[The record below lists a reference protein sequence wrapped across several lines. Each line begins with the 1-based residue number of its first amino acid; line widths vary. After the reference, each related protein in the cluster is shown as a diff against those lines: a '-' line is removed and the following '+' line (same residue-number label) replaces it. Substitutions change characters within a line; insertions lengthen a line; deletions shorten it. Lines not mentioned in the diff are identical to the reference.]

1 MEKIT
6 IIGAGPVGSLLSIH
20 LARAGFQVFLYEKNG
35 DPRQADANAKLGQS
49 VNITL
54 CHRGFRALNAVG
66 IGDRVR
72 NYTIPLY
79 GRVVH
84 DLGGEQIYQ
93 PYGPN
98 REALYAI
105 ERKYLMT
112 ILLDAAESYDNIHI
126 AFNQKCVEVD
136 LQTAT
141 LRLQDIPT
149 GEISV
154 VEANRIIA
162 ADGAYST
169 IRMAMQK
176 QRRFNY
182 SQEYN
187 EQGYK
192 EILLPPNCQADW
204 ATKKNALHIWP
215 RSNFL
220 LFGFPNITGSH
231 TLSLHMP
238 FEGEISHQSIQTPS
252 DLNDL
257 LSTYFPDV
265 WPFVQDRL
273 EGYFDRPT
281 QTMVTIRC
289 SPWVYEDKVALVG
302 DSCHAIY
309 PYYGQGTNAGFED
322 CLIMMRCIHKHSGN
336 WFQVF
341 QEFEQTRKADMDVMA
356 DLCCEHLTLLSDRLN
371 NPEYLLRNKVERAMQ
386 QVHPDYTSLYHNI
399 AFTSMPYSQALQ
411 VEQEYQFLIDKIVAI
426 DDIENKLKQNAAEVL
441 TLFENQS
448 KHSSKTTHLT
458 AYRTAS

>member
-35 DPRQADANAKLGQS
+35 DPRRADANIRLGQS

-54 CHRGFRALNAVG
+54 CHRGLRALDAVG
-66 IGDRVR
+66 IGDRVQ

-84 DLGGEQIYQ
+84 GLSGEPVYQ
-93 PYGPN
+93 PYGSN

-105 ERKYLMT
+105 KRKHLMG
-112 ILLDAAESYDNIHI
+112 ILLETAASYDNIQI
-126 AFNQKCVEVD
+126 AFNQKCVDVD
-136 LQTAT
+136 LPTAT
-141 LRLQDIPT
+141 LHLQDIST
-149 GEISV
+149 GKTSIV
-154 VEANRIIA
+154 DANRIIA

-169 IRMAMQK
+169 IRTAMQK

-182 SQEYN
+182 SQKYN

-192 EILLPPNCQADW
+192 EILLPASCQADW
-204 ATKKNALHIWP
+204 TTAKNALHIWP
-215 RSNFL
+215 RSDFL
-220 LFGFPNITGSH
+220 LFGFPNITGSY

-238 FEGEISHQSIQTPS
+238 FEGELSHKSIQTPAA
-252 DLNDL
+252 LNHL

-273 EGYFDRPT
+273 EGYFDKPT

-289 SPWVYEDKVALVG
+289 FPWIYQDKVALVG

-322 CLIMMRCIHKHSGN
+322 CLIIMRYINQYAGN
-336 WFQVF
+336 WSQIFR
-341 QEFEQTRKADMDVMA
+341 EFEQTRKADMDVIA

-371 NPEYLLRNKVERAMQ
+371 NPKYLLRNKVERAMQ

-399 AFTSMPYSQALQ
+399 AFTSMRYSQALQ
-411 VEQEYQFLIDKIVAI
+411 VEQAYQSFIDRIVAI
-426 DDIENKLKQNAAEVL
+426 DDIENKLNRNAAEVL
-441 TLFENQS
+441 TLFQDQDN
-448 KHSSKTTHLT
+448 SSLSMKPLATCNT
-458 AYRTAS
+458 AP

>member
-35 DPRQADANAKLGQS
+35 DPRQASSNTRFGQS

-54 CHRGFRALNAVG
+54 CHRGFQALRAVG
-66 IGDRVR
+66 LSDRVR

-84 DLGGEQIYQ
+84 HLSGEPIYQ
-93 PYGPN
+93 PYGSN

-112 ILLDAAESYDNIHI
+112 ILLDAVESYDNIHV
-126 AFNQKCVEVD
+126 AFNQKCINVD
-136 LQTAT
+136 LPTAT
-141 LRLQDIPT
+141 LHLQDIPT
-149 GEISV
+149 GEVSV
-154 VEANRIIA
+154 VDANRIIA

-169 IRMAMQK
+169 IRTAMQK

-187 EQGYK
+187 QQGYK
-192 EILLPPNCQADW
+192 EIFLPANCQADW
-204 ATKKNALHIWP
+204 AAEKNALHIWP
-215 RSNFL
+215 RSDFL
-220 LFGFPNITGSH
+220 LFGFPNITGSY

-238 FEGEISHQSIQTPS
+238 FEGEISHKSIQTPS
-252 DLNDL
+252 ALSDL
-257 LSTYFPDV
+257 LSAYFPDV
-265 WPFVQDRL
+265 WPHVQDNI
-273 EGYFDRPT
+273 EGYFEKPT

-289 SPWVYEDKVALVG
+289 SPWVYKDRVALVG

-322 CLIMMRCIHKHSGN
+322 CLIMMRCINKHSGN
-336 WFQVF
+336 WLHIFR
-341 QEFEQTRKADMDVMA
+341 EFEQVRKADMDVIA

-371 NPEYLLRNKVERAMQ
+371 NPKYLLRNKVEQAMQ
-386 QVHPDYTSLYHNI
+386 QVHPDYTTLYHNI

-411 VEQEYQFLIDKIVAI
+411 VEQGYQFLIDKMVEI
-426 DDIENKLKQNAAEVL
+426 DDIENKLNQNAAEVL
-441 TLFENQS
+441 RLFENQG
-448 KHSSKTTHLT
+448 KHLPRAAHLT
-458 AYRTAS
+458 ATAS